1 MIEIEKNNDWRL
13 RATCARRLLRPVA
26 PPTHP
31 DAGFTLLELLV
42 VLAILALLAG
52 LVAPRVIGYLGGAR
66 TDTARMQMHNIEAS
80 LDLYRLDVGRYPESL
95 DALIQRPS
103 GVDKW
108 NGPYLK
114 KDSGLTDPWGAPYQY
129 RIPGQHGEFDIFSLG
144 ADKAEGG
151 EGEDQDVKSW

>member
-1 MIEIEKNNDWRL
+1 MIEIEKCKQWRH
-13 RATCARRLLRPVA
+13 RATRLHRFLRPVPA
-26 PPTHP
+26 VDPT
-31 DAGFTLLELLV
+31 AGFTLLELLV

-66 TDTARMQMHNIEAS
+66 TDTAKMQLHNIEAS

-95 DALIQRPS
+95 DALVQRPS

-114 KDSGLTDPWGAPYQY
+114 KDSGLNDPWGMPYQY
-129 RIPGQHGEFDIFSLG
+129 RIPGQHGEYDIFSLG

>member
-1 MIEIEKNNDWRL
+1 MTEIEKNNDWWR
-13 RATCARRLLRPVA
+13 RATRARRLLRPVA

-114 KDSGLTDPWGAPYQY
+114 KDNGLTDPWGAPYQY